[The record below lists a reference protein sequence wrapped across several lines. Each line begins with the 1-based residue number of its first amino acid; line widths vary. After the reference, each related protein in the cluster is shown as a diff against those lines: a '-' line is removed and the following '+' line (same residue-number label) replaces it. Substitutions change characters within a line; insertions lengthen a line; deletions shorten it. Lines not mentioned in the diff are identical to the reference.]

1 MLSDPM
7 TTETQSQPSPT
18 AAAPLPN
25 PLHALHT
32 AADAEFQ
39 PYEAVEIVSTF
50 GEPQAEY
57 AALHKSC
64 GLMDLAHRGV
74 LELTGKDRLTFLN
87 NLLSNQTWSKE
98 SKSPLPAGEGVYAFL
113 LQTNGRVLADMN
125 VIERGDRTLLETD
138 ARLIE
143 PLRQALDRYLFTEQ
157 VRLHG
162 RIGQVHELAL
172 HGPTAAEVLAAATGT
187 AIPELPQ
194 IGSTDITL
202 FDTPVTLWRDDVC
215 GGNGG
220 AGVSPAAASPG
231 PAAGTAAPQTAPGLH
246 LLIPSDRVAHV
257 WTSLVDNFAQLVAH
271 AKRPLRP
278 VGWAAFNAVRIE
290 FGRPLFGI
298 DFDSTILP
306 AETGV
311 ETFARAVNVYKGCY
325 VGQEIVARMYARK
338 QSAKSLVGLKLNGE
352 MLPIAGS
359 PVFDDAGN
367 QVGGITSS
375 TVSPLLSRSAICF
388 ALVKKPFAVDG
399 KVVQV
404 PAEGAL
410 RPATVQTSLRFMP
423 K

>member
-1 MLSDPM
+1 MTEPLPQTPPADPAPPP
-7 TTETQSQPSPT
+7 ETRS
-18 AAAPLPN
+18 LPN
-25 PLHALHT
+25 PLHALHV
-32 AADAEFQ
+32 AVEAEFQ
-39 PYEAVEIVSTF
+39 PYETVEIVSTF

-98 SKSPLPAGEGVYAFL
+98 TKTGMPAGMGVYAFL

-138 ARLIE
+138 ARLIV

-157 VRLHG
+157 VKLFDRVGHY
-162 RIGQVHELAL
+162 HELAL
-172 HGPTAAEVLAAATGT
+172 HGPTAREVLSAAAGVE
-187 AIPELPQ
+187 IPELTA
-194 IGSTDITL
+194 IGSTEITL
-202 FDTPVTLWRDDVC
+202 FDVPVVVWRDDVC
-215 GGNGG
+215 G
-220 AGVSPAAASPG
+220 
-231 PAAGTAAPQTAPGLH
+231 TTGLH
-246 LLIPSDRVAHV
+246 LIIPIDRVEAV
-257 WTSLVDNFAQLVAH
+257 WKTLVERFGQLVAH

-278 VGWAAFNAVRIE
+278 IGWAAFNAVRIE
-290 FGRPLFGI
+290 AGRPLFGI

-311 ETFARAVNVYKGCY
+311 ETFTRAVNVYKGCY
-325 VGQEIVARMYARK
+325 VGQEIVARMFARK
-338 QSAKSLVGLKLNGE
+338 QSAKSLVGLKLVGE
-352 MLPIAGS
+352 TLPIAGS

-375 TVSPLLSRSAICF
+375 TVSPLQSRSAICF
-388 ALVKKPFAVDG
+388 ALVKKLFAADG
-399 KVVQV
+399 KVVQA

-410 RPATVQTSLRFMP
+410 RPATVSTSLRFLEKAP
-423 K
+423 VPEKEKD